1 MTMRRAILTA
11 VDSPIRAAAVG
22 SEYLM
27 MTTYGD
33 TR

>member
-11 VDSPIRAAAVG
+11 VDSPIRAAVG
-22 SEYLM
+22 SEYL